1 MGRVEWLFE
10 GDAKRREDVRKVLDR
25 VGNGYIL
32 CGMRDLNGWVGGRVR
47 KDIIG
52 VFRLPDKYVNAR
64 KVVDVRAD
72 RELCV

>member
-1 MGRVEWLFE
+1 MK
-10 GDAKRREDVRKVLDR
+10 KRERFWNDSDKVLDR